1 MPRPVSGGNRAHER
15 NQKASVA
22 GVERTTR
29 MVVRGEAEEAG
40 RGQALR
46 SYMLGVIKRTC
57 P

>member
-1 MPRPVSGGNRAHER
+1 MSGGNRAHER